1 MHAPNANHNLPELGT
16 MNHAQNILPKSYP
29 DADALVNKARI
40 QCGAF
45 LCTRAPNKIDKGT
58 QNRKLHQ
65 WLNNPT
71 QSSEQ

>member
-45 LCTRAPNKIDKGT
+45 LCPVHPTKLTKALKT
-58 QNRKLHQ
+58 QNYI
-65 WLNNPT
+65 NG
-71 QSSEQ
+71 